1 MRVEFPEQARPFHR
15 ESCRRDPTSTG
26 REFVGDGRGGERGD
40 KRRGETKEE
49 GGGSEI
55 EHGGAVHM

>member
-1 MRVEFPEQARPFHR
+1 M
-15 ESCRRDPTSTG
+15 G
-26 REFVGDGRGGERGD
+26 GGRGGERGERGREVERRGD